1 MGELGRVSPHSV
13 YDLQDNSGWVS
24 VGISGDISE
33 FVVATI
39 GRWRDST
46 GEERSAEG
54 NR

>member
-1 MGELGRVSPHSV
+1 MGELGRVSPYGV

-24 VGISGDISE
+24 VGISADTSD

-39 GRWRDST
+39 GRRWDST